1 MPTKRRNHGRNKKG
15 RGNVTRVRCVVT
27 GKAVPK
33 DKAIKKMRIGKLV
46 GEACERDIQEHS
58 VYTEAA
64 RQGGDF
70 GNSSFMPKI
79 FVKEYYCIEAAV
91 HKKLVKVRSRT
102 MRRVR
107 ERITKIEGSK
117 AGKSNKLN
125 IGALTKR
132 KERHYY

>member
-15 RGNVTRVRCVVT
+15 RGNVTRVRCTVT
-27 GKAVPK
+27 GKAIPK
-33 DKAIKKMRIGKLV
+33 DKAIRKMKITKLV
-46 GEACERDIQEHS
+46 GDACERDIQEHS
-58 VYTEAA
+58 VFTSAA
-64 RQGGDF
+64 NGMEF

-91 HKKLVKVRSRT
+91 HKKFVKVRSRT

-117 AGKSNKLN
+117 AGKSTKLN
-125 IGALTKR
+125 IGAITKKR
-132 KERHYY
+132 THHYY

>member
-15 RGNVTRVRCVVT
+15 RGNVTRVRCVIT

-33 DKAIKKMRIGKLV
+33 DKAIRKMRIAKLV
-46 GEACERDIQEHS
+46 GEPCERDIQEHS
-58 VYTEAA
+58 VFTEYA
-64 RQGGDF
+64 RSPDF

-125 IGALTKR
+125 IGAISKR
-132 KERHYY
+132 KERHFY